1 MPSLTQTMVA
11 VGLVTQFAAEKPN
24 AKVIPSLIM
33 VNNVLGAQDAIIT
46 VQDVFTPAASN
57 GTPAPV
63 LTTQSRLNI
72 NVSMAA
78 CVSIRDELKDI
89 EILGLLQLL
98 IGVADANCI
107 VTVAWDFE

>member
-1 MPSLTQTMVA
+1 MPSLAQTMVA
-11 VGLVTQFAAEKPN
+11 VGLVTQFVAERGN
-24 AKVIPSLIM
+24 AKIIPSLIM

-46 VQDVFTPAASN
+46 VQDVFTPSASN

-63 LTTQSRLNI
+63 LTTVNRLNI

-98 IGVADANCI
+98 IGTADVNCI
-107 VTVAWDFE
+107 VTVAWDFN